1 MSDSHPTLSPEVL
14 ALLERE
20 RVIPSLPAQVRAR
33 SLTRARAV
41 LVAGRV
47 TPPAGFDAPGRGGH
61 SSLAKLTAACVA
73 SAAIGATAY
82 QLSNRG
88 HTVASDRPTA
98 PVVRVFAAPP
108 SPSMPLPTV
117 SVVPSPQ
124 TPAPTLAVTPSLA
137 PARVIPPPH
146 ASNGASGAD
155 GLRLLRQARAAVA
168 KQEFATALSRIAEHT
183 HRFKDS
189 RMAEEREALRVRA
202 LSGLGRSEEARHASE
217 AFQVR
222 FPRSVLLPAVRQMT
236 GSGP

>member
-33 SLTRARAV
+33 SLARARAAV
-41 LVAGRV
+41 VAGRV
-47 TPPAGFDAPGRGGH
+47 TPPADFDAPGRGGH

-73 SAAIGATAY
+73 SAAIGALAY
-82 QLSNRG
+82 QMSSRG
-88 HTVASDRPTA
+88 HTVANDRPTA
-98 PVVRVFAAPP
+98 PVVAVVAASP
-108 SPSMPLPTV
+108 SPSTP
-117 SVVPSPQ
+117 VPSVSLAPSP
-124 TPAPTLAVTPSLA
+124 PAPTPILAATPPIA

-146 ASNGASGAD
+146 ASSGAD
-155 GLRLLRQARAAVA
+155 ELRLLRQARVAVA
-168 KQEFATALSRIAEHT
+168 KREFATALSRIAEHT

-202 LSGLGRSEEARHASE
+202 LSGLGRNEEARHAAE
-217 AFQVR
+217 AFQAH